1 MREMELMAV
10 GSGDSLTAMA
20 GLASATGDDD
30 DDDDATKFDNEK
42 GRLDVRCKA
51 LRFCSLVRFQFSKD
65 KTRSLSKSN
74 ALNGVVF
81 VKMKLLS
88 FVMTSLL
95 TLVST
100 YEKMLFW

>member
-1 MREMELMAV
+1 MAV

-20 GLASATGDDD
+20 GLASATGDDDDD

-65 KTRSLSKSN
+65 KTG
-74 ALNGVVF
+74 A
-81 VKMKLLS
+81 
-88 FVMTSLL
+88 
-95 TLVST
+95 
-100 YEKMLFW
+100 